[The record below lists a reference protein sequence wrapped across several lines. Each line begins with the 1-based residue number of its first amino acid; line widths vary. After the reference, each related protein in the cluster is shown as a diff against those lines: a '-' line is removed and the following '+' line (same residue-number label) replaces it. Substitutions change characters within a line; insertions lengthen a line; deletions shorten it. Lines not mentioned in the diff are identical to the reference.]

1 VSKFLTLKKI
11 EKIPLRLEK
20 SQRPCVVWFTGIS
33 GAGKTTVAR
42 LVEERLQS
50 LGKYP
55 YVIDGDIMRKGLS
68 KDLGF
73 DEKSRIENI
82 RRAAEVSLMMV
93 DAGLIVLAAFISPFA
108 SERAMVRTLVGGD
121 RFIEVFMDTPLEIAE
136 KRDPKGLYRR
146 ARAGGI
152 KNFTGIDSAYE
163 IPSNPNITLATGNYD
178 IYSCCLKILTSITG
192 FNGHL

>member
-1 VSKFLTLKKI
+1 M
-11 EKIPLRLEK
+11 
-20 SQRPCVVWFTGIS
+20 VWFTGIS

-152 KNFTGIDSAYE
+152 KNFTGIDSPYE
-163 IPSNPNITLATGNYD
+163 APENPEVRLIAGSKTAEEMAEQ
-178 IYSCCLKILTSITG
+178 IISRILSM
-192 FNGHL
+192 

>member
-1 VSKFLTLKKI
+1 LKKI
-11 EKIPLRLEK
+11 DKIPLQLEK
-20 SQRPCVVWFTGIS
+20 NQQPCVVWFTGIS

-42 LVEERLQS
+42 LVEERLRS
-50 LGKYP
+50 LGNHP
-55 YVIDGDIMRKGLS
+55 YVIDGDIMRKGLC

-82 RRAAEVSLMMV
+82 RRAAEVSLMLV

-108 SERAMVRTLVGGD
+108 TERAMARSLVGGD

-152 KNFTGIDSAYE
+152 KNFTGIDSPYE
-163 IPSNPNITLATGNYD
+163 PPENPEVRLIAGSESVEEMADKVVAKIRCIHFATPFQ
-178 IYSCCLKILTSITG
+178 L
-192 FNGHL
+192 